1 MTLRLYST
9 MSKTIETKT
18 EAEVQA
24 QSHYGADQITVLK
37 GLDPVKVRPGMYT
50 RTHSPAHILQE
61 VVDNAADEA
70 LAGFAKRIRLTV
82 TEDGAYIVKDDG
94 RGIPL
99 GVPPGESRPAV
110 ELVFTTLHSG
120 GKFDHQNKQS
130 AYRFSGG
137 LHGVG
142 VAVTNALSLEVSVEV
157 RRDGGVWQIAFQNGG
172 EIRQPL
178 TRVADC
184 GPRVHSTEI
193 RIKPDP
199 KYFDTIQ
206 ITTHELAQM
215 LRSKALLLPGL
226 ATYLQLPGQAE
237 QTWKYD
243 QGLPDYLDEILA
255 GRERA
260 TDIFQGERYQEEGNP
275 GGFEEGEGAAWALA
289 WVKEE
294 SLAPET
300 FVNLIP
306 TPSGGTHESGF
317 RAGVYAAVQSFMEH
331 HNLVPA
337 KLRLQQEDVTGHLV
351 FILSAK
357 ILDPQFQG
365 QTKERL
371 NNRDAHRLLQQTI
384 RDPLELWLH
393 SHPEQGKA
401 IAEMALQSAQR
412 RLKAAQKIE
421 RKRGSGL
428 ATLPGKLTD
437 CESTDLARNELFL
450 VEGDSAGGSAKTARD
465 KGFQAILPLRG
476 KVLNTWEI
484 EAGQIFGNR
493 EVHDISVALGVEPH
507 HLGADPAQVLAN
519 LRYGKVILFA
529 DADVD
534 GRHIQVL
541 LLTLFL
547 RHFPALLQAG
557 HIYAAKPPLFRVD
570 ALVKGKVRKTYCEA
584 ESEKDRHI
592 ARLLKEGV
600 KEAQI
605 TIQRFK
611 GLGEMN
617 PEQLWETGMCPDTR
631 TLVAL
636 TLDAGQGEPLE
647 NQFNRLMAKDQ
658 AGARRSWLETE
669 GWRADLDV

>member
-1 MTLRLYST
+1 
-9 MSKTIETKT
+9 MSKAPTPQITETP
-18 EAEVQA
+18 
-24 QSHYGADQITVLK
+24 HYGADQITVLK

-61 VVDNAADEA
+61 VIDNAADEA
-70 LAGFAKRIRLTV
+70 LAGFAKRIRLSV
-82 TEDGAYIVKDDG
+82 LEDGSYTVKDDG

-99 GVPPGESRPAV
+99 GVPPGETRPAI

-142 VAVTNALSLEVSVEV
+142 VAVTNALSLSVSVEV
-157 RRDGGVWQIAFQNGG
+157 RREGGVWQIAFEKGG
-172 EIRQPL
+172 AICQPL

-184 GPRVHSTEI
+184 SPKMHSTEI

-199 KYFDTIQ
+199 KYFDAVTIH
-206 ITTHELAQM
+206 THELIQM

-226 ATYLQLPGQAE
+226 TTYLQLPGQEE
-237 QTWKYD
+237 QSWKYN
-243 QGLPDYLDEILA
+243 QGLPDYLMELLE
-255 GRERA
+255 GRECA
-260 TDIFQGERYQEEGNP
+260 TDLFSGERYQEEGNTA
-275 GGFEEGEGAAWALA
+275 GFEVGEGAAWALA
-289 WVKEE
+289 WVKDD

-331 HNLVPA
+331 HNLIPA
-337 KLRLQQEDVTGHLV
+337 KLKLQQEDVTGKLA
-351 FILSAK
+351 FILSAR

-371 NNRDAHRLLQQTI
+371 NNRDAHRLMQQTI
-384 RDPLELWLH
+384 RDALELWLN
-393 SHPEQGKA
+393 SHPDQGKA
-401 IAEMALQSAQR
+401 IAEIALQSAQR

-421 RKRGSGL
+421 RKKGSGL

-437 CESTDLARNELFL
+437 CESTDLSRNELFL

-465 KGFQAILPLRG
+465 KEFQAILPLRG

-507 HLGADPAQVLAN
+507 PVDAEPAQVLAN
-519 LRYGKVILFA
+519 LRYGKIIIFA

-547 RHFPALLQAG
+547 KHFPALLKAG
-557 HIYAAKPPLFRVD
+557 HVYAAKPPLFRVD
-570 ALVKGKVRKTYCEA
+570 AVIKGKVRKTYCEA
-584 ESEKDRHI
+584 ESEKDRHV
-592 ARLLKEGV
+592 AKLLKEGIR
-600 KEAQI
+600 ESQI

-631 TLVAL
+631 TLVELILDPAGRASL
-636 TLDAGQGEPLE
+636 TQ
-647 NQFNRLMAKDQ
+647 QFNRLMAKDQ
-658 AGARRSWLETE
+658 AGARRSWLEAE